1 MRDRDEDDDSA
12 GWRRRLR
19 ARLAASDRERLMRIL
34 AAYAV
39 ACVGA
44 GVFLWLDL
52 PLPIF
57 LGSLTACF
65 VAAILDVGIVRP
77 AAMSAPMRAVLGVAV
92 GAAFTPA
99 LLSQIGAM
107 APTLLLIV
115 PFSIVLTAG
124 GMAFFMRVAGYDAPT
139 AFFASVPGGLTDMVS
154 MGVDAG
160 ASQRTITLIHATRIA
175 FIVFAVP
182 FVVEAISGASL
193 GGRLPSIVHIW
204 EMRLWDGVALV
215 ALAVAGW
222 WVAERIG
229 LAGAPLVGPMIAS
242 GLLHAFGVTAAKVPF
257 EVMVLAQLTLGIL
270 LGLQFRGLTLAE
282 FRTTMVWA
290 LSFSVL
296 LVIVSGIAA
305 VMVSAA
311 TGAPMLPVLLA
322 FAPGGQTELNL
333 LALMLNIDVAF
344 VALHHLVRLAV
355 VIFGAQMVFAHH
367 KDWRRRKDHDGI

>member
-1 MRDRDEDDDSA
+1 MGDADEGDDGACWRGRMRARVAAID
-12 GWRRRLR
+12 R
-19 ARLAASDRERLMRIL
+19 ARLARIGL
-34 AAYAV
+34 AFLIGFSGSALF
-39 ACVGA
+39 
-44 GVFLWLDL
+44 VFLQL

-65 VAAILDVGIVRP
+65 IAAILDLPIVRP
-77 AAMSAPMRAVLGVAV
+77 AALSAPMRAVLGVAV

-99 LLSQIGAM
+99 LLSQVGSM

-115 PFSIVLTAG
+115 PFSILLTAG
-124 GMAFFMRVAGYDAPT
+124 GMAFFMRFAGYDAPT

-154 MGVDAG
+154 MGRDAG

-182 FVVEAISGASL
+182 FVVEAMSGTTL

-204 EMRLWDGVALV
+204 EMRLWDGAVLIG
-215 ALAVAGW
+215 LAVAGW

-270 LGLQFRGLTLAE
+270 LGLQFRGLTLPE
-282 FRTTMVWA
+282 FRSTMVWA
-290 LSFSVL
+290 LAFSVL
-296 LVIVSGIAA
+296 LVIVSGIAT
-305 VMVSAA
+305 VIVSAV

-333 LALMLNIDVAF
+333 LALVLNVDVAF

-355 VIFGAQMVFAHH
+355 VIIVAQLVFAHK
-367 KDWRRRKDHDGI
+367 KDWRRGKDGEGI

>member
-1 MRDRDEDDDSA
+1 MRDDNDETEGA
-12 GWRRRLR
+12 GWRSRLR
-19 ARLAASDRERLMRIL
+19 ARLSAIDRERLVRIL
-34 AAYAV
+34 AAYVV
-39 ACVGA
+39 ASVGA
-44 GVFLWLDL
+44 VVFLWLKL

-65 VAAILDVGIVRP
+65 FAAILDVKIVRP

-115 PFSIVLTAG
+115 PFSILLTAG
-124 GMAFFMRVAGYDAPT
+124 GMAFFMRFAGYDAPT

-154 MGVDAG
+154 MGADAG

-182 FVVEAISGASL
+182 FVVSAMSGAQL

-204 EMRLWDGVALV
+204 EMRPWDGVVLV
-215 ALAVAGW
+215 ALAFAGW
-222 WVAERIG
+222 WLAERIG

-270 LGLQFRGLTLAE
+270 LGLQFRGLTLRE
-282 FRTTMVWA
+282 FRSTMVWA
-290 LSFSVL
+290 LAFSVL
-296 LVIVSGIAA
+296 LVIVSGVATVI
-305 VMVSAA
+305 VSAV

-333 LALMLNIDVAF
+333 LALVLNIDVAF

-355 VIFGAQMVFAHH
+355 VIIGAQMVFARR
-367 KDWRRRKDHDGI
+367 KDWRRGKDGEGI

>member
-1 MRDRDEDDDSA
+1 MRDGDDESESA
-12 GWRRRLR
+12 GWRSRIAARIAGIDRDRLI
-19 ARLAASDRERLMRIL
+19 RIL
-34 AAYAV
+34 AAYVVASIGAV
-39 ACVGA
+39 
-44 GVFLWLDL
+44 VFLWLKL

-65 VAAILDVGIVRP
+65 IAAILDVKIVRP

-107 APTLLLIV
+107 APTLFLIV
-115 PFSIVLTAG
+115 PFSILLTAG
-124 GMAFFMRVAGYDAPT
+124 GMAFFMRFAGYDAPT

-154 MGVDAG
+154 MGADAG

-182 FVVEAISGASL
+182 FVVSAMSGAQL

-204 EMRLWDGVALV
+204 EMRPWDGVVLV
-215 ALAVAGW
+215 ALAFAGW
-222 WVAERIG
+222 WIAERIG

-242 GLLHAFGVTAAKVPF
+242 GLLHALGVTAAKVPF

-270 LGLQFRGLTLAE
+270 LGLQFRGLTLPE

-290 LSFSVL
+290 LAFSVL
-296 LVIVSGIAA
+296 LVVVSGIAT
-305 VMVSAA
+305 VIVSAL

-333 LALMLNIDVAF
+333 LALVLNIDVAF

-355 VIFGAQMVFAHH
+355 VIIGAQMVFARRT
-367 KDWRRRKDHDGI
+367 DWRRGKDGEGI